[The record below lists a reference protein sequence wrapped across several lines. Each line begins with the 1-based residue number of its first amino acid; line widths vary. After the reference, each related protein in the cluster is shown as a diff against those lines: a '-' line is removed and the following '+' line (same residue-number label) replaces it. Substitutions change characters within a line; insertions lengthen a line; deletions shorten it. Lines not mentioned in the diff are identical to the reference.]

1 MSISE
6 HIKLRIA
13 PTRPANSVV
22 AGRPAPRPS
31 GGRAQTVII
40 GAGPYGLSVA
50 AHLRALGMPVRVFG
64 DVMSSWRLHMPT
76 GMCLKSTPAAS
87 SLSAAVPGYTLADYC
102 DAHGIRPLTGTQ
114 IVPADLFIAYGE
126 WFQRRLVPDVEPLL
140 VERLARADGQGFA
153 LHLSDGSELAANGV
167 VVASGVTGFAY
178 TPPELAAAAGPDGP
192 SAAGLVSHS
201 SQHRDLSVFAGRE
214 VAVVGAGQSALET
227 AALLHESGARVQVL
241 VRGAVRWGLPPAPP
255 KTGLLGMLPQPN
267 SPLGPTWRI
276 YPFSHAPQMFRYLPA
291 DTRLRLVRQVLGPL
305 GAWWLRDR
313 VDGSL
318 PVLEGQRVTS
328 ARGDAG
334 KVVLNVDSPE
344 GPKQLRVDHVLAAT
358 GYRVDLARMDFLDST
373 LRDELR
379 KVSGWPHLTG
389 SFESSVPGLFF
400 AGQAAAE
407 TFGPVMRFACG
418 AGFAARRISARAA
431 AGLPTR
437 PR

>member
-1 MSISE
+1 M
-6 HIKLRIA
+6 
-13 PTRPANSVV
+13 
-22 AGRPAPRPS
+22 
-31 GGRAQTVII
+31 VII

-50 AHLRALGMPVRVFG
+50 AHLRGQGVPVRVFG
-64 DVMSSWRLHMPT
+64 DVMSSWRLHMPA

-87 SLSAAVPGYTLADYC
+87 SLSAPAPGYTLADYC
-102 DAHGIRPLTGTQ
+102 VASGIRPLTGTQ

-126 WFQRRLVPDVEPLL
+126 WFQRQLVPDVEPLL
-140 VERLARADGQGFA
+140 VERLERADGHGFT
-153 LHLSDGSELAANGV
+153 LHLSDGTDLAANGV
-167 VVASGVTGFAY
+167 VVASGVTGYAY

-192 SAAGLVSHS
+192 SATALVSHS
-201 SQHRDLSVFAGRE
+201 SQHNDLSVFANRD
-214 VAVVGAGQSALET
+214 VAVIGAGQSALET
-227 AALLHESGARVQVL
+227 AALLHENGAHAQVL
-241 VRGAVRWGLPPAPP
+241 VRGTVRWGLPPVPP

-305 GAWWLRDR
+305 GAWWLRER

-318 PVLEGQRVTS
+318 PVLEEHRVTS
-328 ARGDAG
+328 ARGDSG
-334 KVVLNVDSPE
+334 KVVLNVESPE
-344 GPKQLRVDHVLAAT
+344 GSRELRVDHVLAAT
-358 GYRVDLARMDFLDST
+358 GYRVDLARLDYLDST

-400 AGQAAAE
+400 TGQAAAE

-418 AGFAARRISARAA
+418 AGFAARRISAAA
-431 AGLPTR
+431 TARHGAVAGTR